1 MVISSSPVPPPMDRA
16 GYHIH
21 DGFYLRF
28 SGGVAFSNVSV
39 AANGSGA
46 SDFKVGGP
54 GLALS
59 LWLGGTPWRGVA
71 LGGQLGYETIGDSN
85 VSANGAPTK
94 QGMNAGLF
102 YVGPF
107 IDAFPDPMRG
117 LHLGGSLGLVGFAA
131 RGDGKSLETNFGV
144 KDYNAGGLGAS
155 VWLGYMGWVG
165 PEFSLGGLLQLGVL
179 GTGNDKQESID
190 RKASG
195 YTLSLSVSALYH

>member
-1 MVISSSPVPPPMDRA
+1 MERA

-28 SGGVAFSNVSV
+28 AAGVGGSHVNV
-39 AANGSGA
+39 AADGAGA

-54 GLALS
+54 GLALN
-59 LWLGGTPWRGVA
+59 LWIGGTPWRGVA
-71 LGGQLGYETIGDSN
+71 LGGQLGYQTIGDGN
-85 VSANGAPTK
+85 VVANGDKTG
-94 QGMNAGLF
+94 QGMNAGVF
-102 YVGPF
+102 YLGPF

-117 LHLGGSLGLVGFAA
+117 LHIGGSLGLVGFGA
-131 RGDGKSLETNFGV
+131 RGDGKALETTYGV
-144 KDYNAGGLGAS
+144 KDYSAGGLGAS
-155 VWLGYMGWVG
+155 AWLGYMGWVG

-195 YTLSLSVSALYH
+195 YTLSLSLSALYH